1 MIRLNQSTHQI
12 RIDTTIKI
20 IEKDGTEITAPV
32 VVLVGLKQIKDEKQ
46 YAFYKIANSVFN
58 KEFRLDRIKLAQA
71 KETPVK
77 KAWWKV
83 W

>member
-46 YAFYKIANSVFN
+46 YAFYKIANSVLGVSGSLN
-58 KEFRLDRIKLAQA
+58 MK
-71 KETPVK
+71 
-77 KAWWKV
+77 
-83 W
+83 